1 MAVTAKQPVKVSLQS
16 QRAGDTAKHNDRTM
30 YKQGYFNELAP
41 DDGIPNFHW
50 TKEKFGVHSD
60 EMERDMYEALFLDKL
75 RERNKIHASNYQWDK
90 VIDLDDVEE
99 REEALNDFRWKH
111 PPRETIFQVGSMDN
125 PIDREHAKK
134 ILMAQGEKMV
144 EMQSDNFIVLSYD
157 VHMDEGSP
165 HMHMRF
171 LMLDEKGMPNTEG
184 ALKEM
189 GVEPPLSYEEWA
201 ERENK
206 KRKEKAERNPNYR
219 YRLAEAKP
227 SARNN
232 RLVRFTRDMREDF
245 ELMVENEGI
254 SIDTTRTR
262 RKHVTQAQERTRRE
276 VASEQKEQ
284 EQKLEKMRKEQE
296 QKRLDAAAR
305 LAAEKRLTDE
315 EIKRLEDEAAKE
327 REERDKKIKAK
338 AEELRQQVEQ
348 GDKELKKKLH
358 YNELKRRNQELLKKL
373 YERDPDEMGPFYD
386 NQGQKMDEQW
396 FIDSYASVEAAPFSD
411 SKKAKIKQILNE
423 LEDAVKAPE
432 QQRVNTDT
440 LAKLQSNS
448 NKAQRVRKEAV
459 ELQKKRESQARRDE
473 VFGNE
478 SQQTHTG
485 DRGNGN
491 GNRGNGNGNGKQLGD

>member
-1 MAVTAKQPVKVSLQS
+1 
-16 QRAGDTAKHNDRTM
+16 
-30 YKQGYFNELAP
+30 
-41 DDGIPNFHW
+41 
-50 TKEKFGVHSD
+50 
-60 EMERDMYEALFLDKL
+60 
-75 RERNKIHASNYQWDK
+75 
-90 VIDLDDVEE
+90 
-99 REEALNDFRWKH
+99 
-111 PPRETIFQVGSMDN
+111 
-125 PIDREHAKK
+125 
-134 ILMAQGEKMV
+134 
-144 EMQSDNFIVLSYD
+144 
-157 VHMDEGSP
+157 
-165 HMHMRF
+165 
-171 LMLDEKGMPNTEG
+171 
-184 ALKEM
+184 
-189 GVEPPLSYEEWA
+189 
-201 ERENK
+201 
-206 KRKEKAERNPNYR
+206 
-219 YRLAEAKP
+219 
-227 SARNN
+227 
-232 RLVRFTRDMREDF
+232 MREDF

-276 VASEQKEQ
+276 VASEQKQQ

-315 EIKRLEDEAAKE
+315 EINRLEDEAAKE

-491 GNRGNGNGNGKQLGD
+491 GDRGNGNGNGKQLGD